1 MTGNA
6 LIVSFRPGSR
16 ETDALAEKLI
26 GISPVPASAA
36 CLRGKPD
43 SPVPE
48 LSSMIAE
55 SPGDTLIMPL
65 LIQKGSAYRT
75 MLSYGRRTGQP
86 LLGNEADASEAAAA
100 LSEALERKDGKNYI
114 IIAHGDME
122 GNTDEYRVLKSLLR
136 DDMKLFSLRGPDTIS
151 PEAVPDAEET
161 EIIPFLLS
169 YGFHA
174 ERDIAEI
181 ILPELEYRMKAY
193 IRRCSLLSLTPRF
206 EEMMIRHFRELV
218 TK

>member
-55 SPGDTLIMPL
+55 SPGETLIMPL

-100 LSEALERKDGKNYI
+100 LSLRRLNGRMER
-114 IIAHGDME
+114 
-122 GNTDEYRVLKSLLR
+122 TTS
-136 DDMKLFSLRGPDTIS
+136 S
-151 PEAVPDAEET
+151 
-161 EIIPFLLS
+161 
-169 YGFHA
+169 
-174 ERDIAEI
+174 
-181 ILPELEYRMKAY
+181 
-193 IRRCSLLSLTPRF
+193 SLTATWKG
-206 EEMMIRHFRELV
+206 IRMN
-218 TK
+218 TGY